1 MHVSNS
7 HRFGSSAKFLLPLGL
22 PCLSGSDLYQSVA
35 SSARFFSP
43 FGIPRSSNSDLQQS
57 CEERTPS
64 ENARNASMDV
74 KEEEAVLAAA
84 RALNGEDVLT
94 PKKRGWPSKRG
105 KTSVPPKKKKCSAN
119 KAATKVVDLDGD
131 SSSEGEGS
139 TPTKW
144 RDYEVETLIV
154 IRGEIKEEFSRCA
167 KKQG

>member
-84 RALNGEDVLT
+84 RALNGEDV
-94 PKKRGWPSKRG
+94 PISKKKGRPSRGG
-105 KTSVPPKKKKCSAN
+105 KTSAPPKKKKGSAKKTPK
-119 KAATKVVDLDGD
+119 KAAKEVVDLD
-131 SSSEGEGS
+131 
-139 TPTKW
+139 
-144 RDYEVETLIV
+144 
-154 IRGEIKEEFSRCA
+154 
-167 KKQG
+167 